1 MLFLQDFTGSQQ
13 PYIDAAHAEI
23 RNICAALMQQG
34 HFAPGDLKFGVAAF
48 RDHFPQA
55 KSFITKALTPRPG
68 SNPEQVA
75 FTTDPGTVAYV
86 LSTLSADEG
95 GDGPEAVA
103 DVLQMGLLADWRNDA
118 YKVAIL
124 ITDAPPHGLGE
135 DGDTFPDGCPHRK

>member
-1 MLFLQDFTGSQQ
+1 
-13 PYIDAAHAEI
+13 
-23 RNICAALMQQG
+23 MQQG

-75 FTTDPGTVAYV
+75 FTTDSGTVASV
-86 LSTLSADEG
+86 LGTLEADEG

-103 DVLQMGLLADWRNDA
+103 DALQMGLLADWRNHA

-124 ITDAPPHGLGE
+124 ITDAPPHGIGE
-135 DGDTFPDGCPHRK
+135 DGDKFPDGCPHRK